1 MLTSETS
8 VKEILNDKSVDPVKN
23 IDSIC
28 TSSPG
33 NRMSN
38 VFSKAFQELC
48 GHLIDVVDEEEF
60 GDIPPGFEKN
70 SQIIFPPY
78 NSKFRPSRTV
88 ECNPKITE
96 YVAVALC
103 RQKLHDEVLEKWKL
117 SILDATFKQVLT
129 SSSVNTQQI
138 HSSTSGNAM
147 ILSSDVHVLPEAPVP
162 DTEIKPNDLP
172 SHNGFE
178 HVHAVIPA
186 PLLAEVVDRMPI
198 LYQYYTHSISSE
210 EVQGTCYLFQSKH
223 QNGIDNRAAQESTSN
238 SITL

>member
-1 MLTSETS
+1 MLTSKTS

-48 GHLIDVVDEEEF
+48 GHLNDVVDEEEF
-60 GDIPPGFEKN
+60 GDMPPGFEKN

-78 NSKFRPSRTV
+78 NSKFRPSRIV

-117 SILDATFKQVLT
+117 SILDSTFKQVLM
-129 SSSVNTQQI
+129 SSCT
-138 HSSTSGNAM
+138 
-147 ILSSDVHVLPEAPVP
+147 
-162 DTEIKPNDLP
+162 IKKN
-172 SHNGFE
+172 
-178 HVHAVIPA
+178 
-186 PLLAEVVDRMPI
+186 
-198 LYQYYTHSISSE
+198 
-210 EVQGTCYLFQSKH
+210 FQSRGH
-223 QNGIDNRAAQESTSN
+223 EVRTC
-238 SITL
+238 SILREFKYCFWFL